1 MLCGRQIYGLQG
13 FMGLRAMTK
22 PSKYRNCP
30 VVVDGMRFASSAE
43 AGRYRILKM
52 LQQAGEISD
61 LQCQVPF
68 ALAPAVHLFGAKR
81 KTPALRYLAD
91 FTYRNKIGQQVIE
104 DVKGGPLTQAYR
116 IKRHLLA
123 LKGIHIT
130 EIRT

>member
-1 MLCGRQIYGLQG
+1 
-13 FMGLRAMTK
+13 MTK

-30 VVVDGMRFASSAE
+30 VVVDGIRFASSAE
-43 AGRYRILKM
+43 AGRYRVLKLM
-52 LQQAGEISD
+52 QQAGQISE
-61 LQCQVPF
+61 LRCQFPF
-68 ALAPAVHLFGAKR
+68 CLAPSVLIRGEKR

-91 FTYRNKIGQQVIE
+91 FAYRDKNGVQVVE
-104 DVKGGPLTQAYR
+104 DVKGAPLTQAYR